1 MNPSVNNWALYEA
14 SSSFVLG
21 FHGCKKS
28 VAKNLISG
36 KSPKFQES
44 KNGHDWLGPG
54 MYFWE
59 NSPERALQWAI
70 ERHGAN
76 NAAIV
81 GAIIDLRFCL
91 NLFDYAALATLKE
104 AFNVLKAAYE
114 TLGESLPVNT
124 GGPDKGKRTLDDEV
138 FRALDQYR
146 EDNELPKYDS
156 IRGLFV
162 EGKELYPGAGFRE
175 KDHIQICIRNAHCIK
190 GYFNPIAI

>member
-1 MNPSVNNWALYEA
+1 MPLSNNWALYEA
-14 SSSFVLG
+14 HSSFVLG

-28 VAKNLISG
+28 VAQNLISG

-44 KNGHDWLGPG
+44 QNGHDWLGPG

-59 NSPERALQWAI
+59 NSPERALTWATD
-70 ERHGAN
+70 RHGVED
-76 NAAIV
+76 AAIV
-81 GAIIDLRFCL
+81 GAIIDLRLCL
-91 NLFDYAALATLKE
+91 NLFDFAALATLKE
-104 AFNVLKAAYE
+104 AYNLLKTAHSKA
-114 TLGESLPVNT
+114 GEKLPQNT
-124 GGPDKGKRTLDDEV
+124 GGPDKGKRTLDDLV

-162 EGKELYPGAGFRE
+162 EGKELCPGAGFRE

-190 GYFNPIAI
+190 GYFKPIAI